1 MNVYSP
7 AAPSRTVCDLR
18 SDTVTTPT
26 PAMRRAMAEAEV
38 GDDVYGEDPTVARLE
53 VMVAEITG
61 KEAGLFMP
69 TGTMSN
75 LAGVLSHCGR
85 GEELVIGHGYH
96 VQKYEA
102 AGASVLGGVAI
113 HPIPVAADGA
123 VEAGDVTAAVKEDDS
138 HFAVTRLLCLENTH
152 DGAPVPLARM
162 RAAAEA
168 ARARGLGVHLD
179 GARLFNAALALG
191 GDVAAVAAPADTV
204 SVCLSKGLGAP
215 SGSVLVGPADLIAR
229 ARRLRKML
237 GGGMRQ
243 SGVLAAAGIVALTE
257 GAARLQEDHDRAA
270 LLAAG
275 IAALGLGPAEARTNM
290 VWWTPDPAIA
300 GAQARLAA
308 HGIRVGG
315 GSPVRMVLHHD
326 VDDAGLA
333 ATVAAFR
340 TAFA

>member
-7 AAPSRTVCDLR
+7 SDATRTVCDLR
-18 SDTVTTPT
+18 SDTVTKPT

-53 VMVAEITG
+53 AMTAEVTG
-61 KEAGLFMP
+61 KEAGLFLP

-85 GEELVIGHGYH
+85 GDEIVIGHGYH

-113 HPIPVAADGA
+113 YPIPVAADGA
-123 VEAGDVTAAVKEDDS
+123 VEAADVTGAVKDDDF
-138 HFAVTRLLCLENTH
+138 HFATTRLLCLENTH
-152 DGAPVPLARM
+152 NGAPVPLARM

-168 ARARGLGVHLD
+168 ARSRGLGVHLD

-191 GDVAAVAAPADTV
+191 GDVAAVCAPCDTV

-215 SGSVLVGPADLIAR
+215 SGSVLVGPAELIAR
-229 ARRLRKML
+229 ARRMRKML

-243 SGVLAAAGIVALTE
+243 SGVLAAAGIVGLTE
-257 GAARLQEDHDRAA
+257 GAARLREDHDRAA
-270 LLAAG
+270 MLAAEIG
-275 IAALGLGPAEARTNM
+275 VLGVGPAEARTNM

-300 GAQARLAA
+300 DPQARLAA
-308 HGIRVGG
+308 HGVKVGG
-315 GSPVRMVLHHD
+315 GAPVRMVLHHD
-326 VDDAGLA
+326 VDDAALR
-333 ATVAAFR
+333 ATVGAFR
-340 TAFA
+340 RAFA

>member
-7 AAPSRTVCDLR
+7 AAATRTVCDLR

-38 GDDVYGEDPTVARLE
+38 GDDVYGEDPTVIRLE
-53 VMVAEITG
+53 AMTAERTG
-61 KEAGLFMP
+61 KEAGLFLP

-85 GEELVIGHGYH
+85 GDEIVIGHGYH

-113 HPIPVAADGA
+113 YPIPVAADGA
-123 VEAGDVTAAVKEDDS
+123 VEAADVTRAVKDDDF
-138 HFAVTRLLCLENTH
+138 HFATTRLLCLENTH
-152 DGAPVPLARM
+152 NGAPVPLARM

-191 GDVAAVAAPADTV
+191 GDVAAVCAASDTV

-229 ARRLRKML
+229 ARRMRKML

-243 SGVLAAAGIVALTE
+243 SGVLAAAGIVSLTD
-257 GAARLQEDHDRAA
+257 GAARLLEDHDHAA
-270 LLAAG
+270 MLAAE
-275 IAALGLGPAEARTNM
+275 IDALGIGTAEAFTNM

-300 GAQARLAA
+300 DPQGRLAM
-308 HGIRVGG
+308 HGVKVGG
-315 GSPVRMVLHHD
+315 GSPVRMVLHRD
-326 VDDAGLA
+326 VGDAALDA
-333 ATVAAFR
+333 AMQAFR
-340 TAFA
+340 TAFG

>member
-7 AAPSRTVCDLR
+7 SDATRTVCDLR
-18 SDTVTTPT
+18 SDTVTRPT

-38 GDDVYGEDPTVARLE
+38 GDDVYGEDPTVIRLE
-53 VMVAEITG
+53 AMTAERTG
-61 KEAGLFMP
+61 KEAGLFLP

-85 GEELVIGHGYH
+85 GDEIVIGHGYH

-113 HPIPVAADGA
+113 YPIPVAPDGA
-123 VEAGDVTAAVKEDDS
+123 VEAADVTGAVKNDDF
-138 HFAVTRLLCLENTH
+138 HFATTRLLCLENTH
-152 DGAPVPLARM
+152 NGAPVPLVRM

-168 ARARGLGVHLD
+168 ARSRGLGVHLD

-191 GDVAAVAAPADTV
+191 GDVAAVCAPADTV

-215 SGSVLVGPADLIAR
+215 SGSVLTGPADLIAR

-257 GAARLQEDHDRAA
+257 GAARMHEDHDRAEM
-270 LLAAG
+270 LASEIG
-275 IAALGLGPAEARTNM
+275 ALGIGPAEARTNM

-300 GAQARLAA
+300 DAQARLAA
-308 HGIRVGG
+308 HGVKVGG

-326 VDDAGLA
+326 VDDAALRA
-333 ATVAAFR
+333 AVAAFR
-340 TAFA
+340 SAFA